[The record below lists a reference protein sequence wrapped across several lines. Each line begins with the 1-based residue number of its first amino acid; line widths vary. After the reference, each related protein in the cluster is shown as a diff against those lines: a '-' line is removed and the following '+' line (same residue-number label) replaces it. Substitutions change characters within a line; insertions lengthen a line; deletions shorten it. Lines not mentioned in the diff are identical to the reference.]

1 MTTASPSAA
10 GAGKTVLLVE
20 DQEVTREKIS
30 SLLRELGCEVIAAL
44 DGVEGLTLAK
54 LRANEID
61 MAVLDIRMP
70 RMDGITVLRHLRK
83 IPPLD
88 QRPIIMLTTQVDTE
102 TVRTALKY
110 RANDFIRKDASIPK
124 IVERLQA
131 ALRLISQ
138 TGEKPRQAEKAAPR
152 QTDPRAA
159 LAHRILL
166 GYRKRDPRAEGP
178 YVLCFENPM
187 DRQALEQGRDG
198 GLIEFYRCVMEGVER
213 VNQTYPGLNAGY
225 SVESDT
231 GEVVRLVKEDDAVR
245 MVVVSGRQQDGF
257 SLVRM
262 MGLVGKDSLPVFL
275 ACNTKDLSLKQHGS
289 ALSMGAELL
298 ERDKVTVET
307 LEGLFE
313 KSLPIRTEMSA
324 RGVKYLELTGG
335 TGQQPEKG
343 QLVTV
348 HYTGKLQDGTDL
360 SNSRETGESFQF
372 TLGEGEVID
381 GLEEGIGMMKEG
393 SRGMLVVPPEVGYG
407 SEGDGRSVPAG
418 ATLFFNLKLEKVTN
432 PPREEQTVE

>member
-30 SLLRELGCEVIAAL
+30 SLLQELGCEVIAAT

-54 LRANEID
+54 LRGDEID
-61 MAVLDIRMP
+61 MAILDIRMP
-70 RMDGITVLRHLRK
+70 RMDGITALRHLRK

-88 QRPIIMLTTQVDTE
+88 RRPIVMLTTQVDTE

-110 RANDFIRKDASIPK
+110 KANDFIRKDATLPK
-124 IVERLQA
+124 IMERLQA
-131 ALRLISQ
+131 ALRLTTQ
-138 TGEKPRQAEKAAPR
+138 AEKKPRQMEEKPR
-152 QTDPRAA
+152 QTDPKAE

-178 YVLCFENPM
+178 YVLCFETPI

-198 GLIEFYRCVMEGVER
+198 ALVEFYRCVLEAVGR

-225 SVESDT
+225 SIESET
-231 GEVVRLVKEDDAVR
+231 GEVVRLVKGDDAVR
-245 MVVVSGRQQDGF
+245 VVVVSGRQQDGF

-262 MGLVGKDSLPVFL
+262 MTLVGKDSLPVFL
-275 ACNTKDLSLKQHGS
+275 ACNSRDLSLKQHGR

-298 ERDKVTVET
+298 EREEVTVEL
-307 LEGLFE
+307 LESLFE
-313 KSLPIRTEMSA
+313 KNLPIRTETSE
-324 RGVKYLELTGG
+324 RGVKYLELTEG
-335 TGQQPEKG
+335 TGQQPETG

-348 HYTGKLQDGTDL
+348 HFTGRLQDGTIL
-360 SNSRETGESFQF
+360 SDSRETGEPFQF
-372 TLGEGEVID
+372 TLGEREVID
-381 GLEEGIGMMKEG
+381 GWEEGVRMMKEG
-393 SRGMLVVPPEVGYG
+393 SRGLLVVPPELGYG
-407 SEGDGRSVPAG
+407 SEGDGKLVPPG
-418 ATLFFNLKLEKVTN
+418 ATLFFNLELVKVAT
-432 PPREEQTVE
+432 PPLEEQRGE